1 MVNRARIFGSSLRWG
16 LSEACAGACSM
27 PKPRSREAFPP
38 VEVVV
43 SGGLMIITGGLI
55 KAHGGVVG
63 FAVQT
68 TARLYK
74 GQEVDFVAARTND
87 HWLLKAVGGE
97 SAVKGHCRS
106 SELLTQL
113 KDKTHRRR
121 RQEGRTSRN
130 CGRGSHEQVEDS

>member
-1 MVNRARIFGSSLRWG
+1 
-16 LSEACAGACSM
+16 
-27 PKPRSREAFPP
+27 
-38 VEVVV
+38 
-43 SGGLMIITGGLI
+43 MIITGGL
-55 KAHGGVVG
+55 KAHAGVVG
-63 FAVQT
+63 FAVQA

-113 KDKTHRRR
+113 KDKLTAKSEAKEEPPATADEDPMNKLKTVDVTPPPKRRR
-121 RQEGRTSRN
+121 VMASAVKSRLVHKQEVGNQYGERLPLCRGS
-130 CGRGSHEQVEDS
+130 GRGRI